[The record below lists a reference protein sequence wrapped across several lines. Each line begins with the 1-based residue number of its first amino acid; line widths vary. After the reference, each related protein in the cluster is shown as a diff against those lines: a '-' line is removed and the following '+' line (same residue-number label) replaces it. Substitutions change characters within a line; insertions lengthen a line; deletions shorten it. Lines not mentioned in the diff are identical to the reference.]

1 MIAKLD
7 LFRFSDPLCLHQFF
21 REIDLKE
28 LQFANLISVSVIEFF
43 PRQIEMNYL
52 THDTRL
58 FLKLFLDVRS
68 RILKDLRKNELLS
81 VLYPAFSAYYVLFK
95 VSKG

>member
-1 MIAKLD
+1 M
-7 LFRFSDPLCLHQFF
+7 HQFF

-52 THDTRL
+52 NLTHDMRL

-81 VLYPAFSAYYVLFK
+81 VLYPAFSA
-95 VSKG
+95 